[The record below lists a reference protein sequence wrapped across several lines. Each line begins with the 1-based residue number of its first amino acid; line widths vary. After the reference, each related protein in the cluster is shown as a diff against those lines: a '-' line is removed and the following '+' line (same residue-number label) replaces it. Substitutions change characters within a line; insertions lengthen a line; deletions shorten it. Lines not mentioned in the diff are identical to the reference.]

1 MRKIFFQIY
10 HDLIQI
16 YQSAGSIALNLE
28 IATTSMLQSNISY
41 TDNMGWLYKQYIVL
55 PCPVDGDQ
63 LLYGLRLDEGAG
75 VFRAVSDNLMDR
87 VQDGDHS
94 VLLQVFG
101 RPLLTAGQVAHQ
113 VPHGVTSCK
122 VKSLLRLTRW

>member
-1 MRKIFFQIY
+1 M
-10 HDLIQI
+10 
-16 YQSAGSIALNLE
+16 
-28 IATTSMLQSNISY
+28 
-41 TDNMGWLYKQYIVL
+41 L

-122 VKSLLRLTRW
+122 VKSLLRLTR